1 MLVLRGLRGL
11 SRARCKLG
19 VGVRMEQ
26 LRQNFNLRKAL
37 ISETHAP
44 VSAFVGAIMC
54 IKIPVQKVV
63 NAYNMDIGNHGFS
76 PSALMEV

>member
-1 MLVLRGLRGL
+1 MGGGCHVIDRR
-11 SRARCKLG
+11 RCD

-26 LRQNFNLRKAL
+26 LRQIFNLRTAL

-44 VSAFVGAIMC
+44 CSGAVGSIMC

-76 PSALMEV
+76 PTALMGV